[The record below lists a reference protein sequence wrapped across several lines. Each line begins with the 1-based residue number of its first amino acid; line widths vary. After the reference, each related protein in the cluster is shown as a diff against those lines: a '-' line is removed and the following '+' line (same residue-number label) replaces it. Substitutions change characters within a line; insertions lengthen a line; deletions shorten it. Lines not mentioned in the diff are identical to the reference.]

1 MIEQKLLVRLKEAQR
16 EYAIGALQR
25 PSQKDSF
32 EYGHAVGVIAG
43 YEMAINILLGI
54 VQEEKYGDKDL

>member
-16 EYAIGALQR
+16 EYVIGALQR
-25 PSQKDSF
+25 PSQKDTF

-43 YEMAINILLGI
+43 YEMGINILLELI
-54 VQEEKYGDKDL
+54 QEERYGNKDL

>member
-25 PSQKDSF
+25 PSHKDTF

-43 YEMAINILLGI
+43 FEMAINILLELH
-54 VQEEKYGDKDL
+54 QEEKYGDKDI

>member
-16 EYAIGALQR
+16 EYAFGALQR
-25 PSQKDSF
+25 PSQKDTF

-43 YEMAINILLGI
+43 YEMSINILLELI
-54 VQEEKYGDKDL
+54 NEEKYGNKDL

>member
-16 EYAIGALQR
+16 EYAIGSLQR
-25 PSQKDSF
+25 PSQKDAF

-43 YEMAINILLGI
+43 FEMATNILLELI
-54 VQEEKYGDKDL
+54 QEEKYGDQDL

>member
-16 EYAIGALQR
+16 EYAFGALQR

-43 YEMAINILLGI
+43 YEMSINILLELI
-54 VQEEKYGDKDL
+54 NEEKYGNKDL

>member
-25 PSQKDSF
+25 PSQKDTF

-43 YEMAINILLGI
+43 FEMAINILLELH
-54 VQEEKYGDKDL
+54 QEEKYGDKDI

>member
-16 EYAIGALQR
+16 EHAIGALQR
-25 PSQKDSF
+25 PSQRDTF

-43 YEMAINILLGI
+43 YEMAINILLEL
-54 VQEEKYGDKDL
+54 VNEEKYGDKDL

>member
-25 PSQKDSF
+25 PSQKDTF

-43 YEMAINILLGI
+43 YEMGINILLELI
-54 VQEEKYGDKDL
+54 QEERYGNKDL

>member
-16 EYAIGALQR
+16 EHAFGALQR
-25 PSQKDSF
+25 PSQKDTF

-43 YEMAINILLGI
+43 FEMAINILLELH
-54 VQEEKYGDKDL
+54 QEEKYGDKDI